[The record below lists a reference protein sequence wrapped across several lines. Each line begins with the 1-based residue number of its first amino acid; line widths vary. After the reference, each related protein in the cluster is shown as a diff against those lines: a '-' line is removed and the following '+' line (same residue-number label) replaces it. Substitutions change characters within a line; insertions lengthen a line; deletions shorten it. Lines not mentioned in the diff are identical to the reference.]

1 MRNRFYLPTRK
12 TYKFKNYTRHFCF
25 FIKLLYQDAIN
36 NHPLDSSRSIIF
48 LNVSRTRRII
58 PPKLL
63 ARIYTHTHIIYN
75 IHNTHI
81 YIYPFP
87 FPADKQ
93 ASINRGN
100 RANIPISPEFSIQ
113 FSPVQVQ
120 FSRRQKIR
128 FPGMRMQIGM
138 EGEGDESTYD
148 GSPNFPLSGQPR
160 NPVSLSGRWL
170 PIYMLMQKVSL
181 ENCLAAIPDP
191 DARPA
196 TTGMRNS
203 RRINR

>member
-48 LNVSRTRRII
+48 SNVSRTRRII

-81 YIYPFP
+81 YISFP
-87 FPADKQ
+87 
-93 ASINRGN
+93 I
-100 RANIPISPEFSIQ
+100 
-113 FSPVQVQ
+113 
-120 FSRRQKIR
+120 SRRQTGEHKSRQPSKHSNLAGVFDSIFAR
-128 FPGMRMQIGM
+128 SSSVFTPTENSFPRHA
-138 EGEGDESTYD
+138 DANRD
-148 GSPNFPLSGQPR
+148 GGGG
-160 NPVSLSGRWL
+160 GRIHL
-170 PIYMLMQKVSL
+170 
-181 ENCLAAIPDP
+181 
-191 DARPA
+191 
-196 TTGMRNS
+196 
-203 RRINR
+203 